1 MDENYAPGAMA
12 CSPSSQQT
20 FDEKPKSSLHPFYLK
35 LIYIQPILT
44 ILWMVKA

>member
-1 MDENYAPGAMA
+1 MRTMRREEWHVH
-12 CSPSSQQT
+12 CHPSKHLMKNQHAT
-20 FDEKPKSSLHPFYLK
+20 FIPFYLK